1 MILTMVI
8 IYLAIMIFIGYY
20 YRKKAG
26 TGEEGFLVANRSIS
40 AWLGGG
46 ALASTYTSTS
56 GFLGILGL
64 MFASGIAPALWGNLG
79 LLLGFIIAMVFVSP
93 QIRKSEILT
102 FPQFFENRF
111 NKKVRVVAALVTVVT
126 MFVYMIAQ
134 IQGGAFAIQYV
145 LGINYELAV
154 TVIGLVFIAYVALGG
169 SYASIATSFWQNLM
183 MTSTMVL
190 VGLVVIFSYDW
201 SQTVSSSISNNPI
214 SLNIWGGPGPLFSLS
229 FGLLLALGVICS
241 PHVVMRYS
249 AARDEKTAVK
259 TSASAITY
267 LSIFYLATVF
277 VGIYLIANVPEI
289 SNPDM
294 GFFLVVE
301 QLFPKIMIGLFVA
314 TVIAA
319 AMSTTDAQLL
329 TAASAITSDLYPIIF
344 KKELPKDKSVK
355 ATRWIVISIGIL
367 TVIITLR
374 PPELIFLV
382 MALAQS
388 LIIGAFLSP
397 LLLELW
403 WKKTTAQGAFVGMI
417 GGFIVAALLSPSMNL
432 VELPSPFLSGPTGA
446 LVSLVITVAI
456 SLAKPKNTS
465 DLSTTE
471 TRKVN

>member
-8 IYLAIMIFIGYY
+8 IYLAIMILIGYF

-26 TGEEGFLVANRSIS
+26 SGEEGFLVANRSIP

-64 MFASGIAPALWGNLG
+64 MFAAGIAPALWGNIG
-79 LLLGFIIAMVFVSP
+79 LLLGFIIAMVFVAP
-93 QIRKSEILT
+93 QIRKSKIVT
-102 FPQFFENRF
+102 FPQFFEQRF
-111 NKKVRVVAALVTVVT
+111 NKKVRAVAAVVTVIT

-154 TVIGLVFIAYVALGG
+154 AVIGLVFIAYVALGG

-183 MTSTMVL
+183 MILAMVAVAL
-190 VGLVVIFSYDW
+190 IVILSQDW
-201 SQTVSSSISNNPI
+201 SQIVTGSVSNNPI
-214 SLNIWGGPGPLFSLS
+214 AINIWGGPGPLFSLS
-229 FGLLLALGVICS
+229 FGLLLSLGVICS

-249 AARDEKTAVK
+249 AAIDEKTAVK
-259 TSASAITY
+259 TTSSAITY
-267 LSIFYLATVF
+267 LSVFYLATVF
-277 VGIYLIANVPEI
+277 VGLYLVANFPEV

-301 QLFPKIMIGLFVA
+301 ELFPKVVIGLFVA

-329 TAASAITSDLYPIIF
+329 TAASAITTDLYPILF
-344 KKELPKDKSVK
+344 KKDLPKDKAVK
-355 ATRWIVISIGIL
+355 ATRWIVIIIGLLTIL
-367 TVIITLR
+367 VTLR

-388 LIIGAFLSP
+388 LIIGAFLCP
-397 LLLELW
+397 LLLGLW
-403 WKKTTAQGAFVGMI
+403 WKKTTSQGAFIGMI
-417 GGFIVAALLSPSMNL
+417 GGFMASALLSPAMGL
-432 VELPSPFLSGPTGA
+432 VNLPSPFLSGPAGA
-446 LVSLVITVAI
+446 LVSLLLTVFI
-456 SLAKPKNTS
+456 SLSQQK
-465 DLSTTE
+465 TE
-471 TRKVN
+471 SRGLIEEDRKIN